1 MASSSRS
8 TASPRPMPDL
18 HDAPTPSLVL
28 DAAVMRRNAER
39 VGARVRSLGAR
50 LRPHIKTH
58 KCIEVAEVQ
67 VAGHFE
73 GITVSTLA
81 EARAFAAEGF
91 TDITYAVP
99 IEPGKF
105 GAVAELIGQG
115 VHLALITD
123 DLAMPDALDKALAGL
138 GTTVDLWVKVDCG
151 YHRCGVAPGSPE
163 LPALVQRIGD
173 ERHLR
178 FAGLLTHAGHSYD
191 ARGHDAVLAVA
202 REERDVMRDAADALR
217 TAGLPVPA
225 VSVGSTPTA
234 THVDHLE
241 GIDEVRAGNYVFFDL
256 TQVAI
261 GSCAVED
268 CALSVLA
275 AVVHRDRAKGHV
287 VLDAGAIALSKDRG
301 PASGDVPADYGR
313 VLGLDGGDL
322 GVRVDSVS
330 QEHGV
335 VRIEDGATFD
345 RLPVGARVRVLVN
358 HSCLTAAQHAA
369 YLVLDDGRI
378 VDRWDILRGW

>member
-1 MASSSRS
+1 
-8 TASPRPMPDL
+8 MPDL

-58 KCIEVAEVQ
+58 KCIEVAEAQ

-115 VHLALITD
+115 VHLALLTD
-123 DLAMPDALDKALAGL
+123 DLAVPDALDKALSGL
-138 GTTVDLWVKVDCG
+138 GTTDDVWVKVDCG

-178 FAGLLTHAGHSYD
+178 FAGLLTHAGHSYH

-225 VSVGSTPTA
+225 VSLGSTPTA

-256 TQVAI
+256 TQVGI

-301 PASGDVPADYGR
+301 PATGDAPADYGR

-322 GVRVDSVS
+322 GVRVDGVS

-335 VRIEDGATFD
+335 VRIEDDETFD